1 MKLLKSL
8 TLLVM
13 CSLCQWVN
21 AQPIR
26 RADAGQNF
34 FSAQKKALTAVQ
46 AKAGVT
52 EETWVPLGTG
62 QMRDDF
68 FTTLYLVECLEFDVE
83 VEASETRPGV
93 YRVVNPYRN

>member
-34 FSAQKKALTAVQ
+34 FSAQKKALSTVQ
-46 AKAGVT
+46 VKADKA
-52 EETWVPLGTG
+52 EETWVSLGTG
-62 QMRDDF
+62 RMRDDF
-68 FTTLYLVECLEFDVE
+68 FTTLYLVECL
-83 VEASETRPGV
+83 
-93 YRVVNPYRN
+93 